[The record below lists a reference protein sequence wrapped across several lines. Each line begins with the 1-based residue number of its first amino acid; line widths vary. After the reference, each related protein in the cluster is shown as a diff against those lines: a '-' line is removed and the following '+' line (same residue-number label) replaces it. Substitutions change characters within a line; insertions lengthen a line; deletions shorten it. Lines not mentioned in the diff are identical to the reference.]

1 MELETTLGI
10 DLVAV
15 EIADEVDVLIDLA
28 TAAGANAVRL
38 TIRPAD
44 AVPAFTL
51 WNDLPVRGVDDG
63 VMVELGDLHAGERR
77 QVLLGF
83 EVPGRPEL
91 GAASIC
97 ELDLRWLD
105 LASMTEK
112 VRTLP
117 VNPNAVPRRR
127 RGRRV
132 MISGSA
138 GSSRPSAPRG
148 GRAPHVLTV
157 AGKDAGTVRAGM
169 PDERGEKERR
179 RVARHQLGEYHE
191 RELRALLERV
201 REGFA
206 QLDAGEIDAFEL
218 DDLIHRYKRSA
229 KELWRFCDLNRPESA
244 VWMLEDARG
253 QDDELDWWAAG
264 EPRRRG

>member
-10 DLVAV
+10 DLIAV

-91 GAASIC
+91 GATSIC

-105 LASMTEK
+105 LASMTEN
-112 VRTLP
+112 VGTANRLDADHAP
-117 VNPNAVPRRR
+117 GHPSRRSLAR
-127 RGRRV
+127 ATTSV
-132 MISGSA
+132 SWEACSWSA
-138 GSSRPSAPRG
+138 GRTRASR
-148 GRAPHVLTV
+148 
-157 AGKDAGTVRAGM
+157 
-169 PDERGEKERR
+169 
-179 RVARHQLGEYHE
+179 
-191 RELRALLERV
+191 
-201 REGFA
+201 
-206 QLDAGEIDAFEL
+206 
-218 DDLIHRYKRSA
+218 
-229 KELWRFCDLNRPESA
+229 
-244 VWMLEDARG
+244 
-253 QDDELDWWAAG
+253 
-264 EPRRRG
+264 